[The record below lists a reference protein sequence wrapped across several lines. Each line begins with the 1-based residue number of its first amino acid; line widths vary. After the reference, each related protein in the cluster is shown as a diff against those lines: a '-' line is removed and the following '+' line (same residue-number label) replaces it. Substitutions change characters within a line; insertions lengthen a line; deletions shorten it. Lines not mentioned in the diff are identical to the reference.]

1 MLEPLFI
8 NVCVFISFLYFAGI
22 VMRNPQ
28 RSPIPS
34 PLLMG
39 VFFGV
44 LGLVLMNFTIP
55 LKHNSMMDL
64 RHLAIITVAVYIGWV
79 PALLSAFIITAGRLL
94 MFGVSPEA
102 VVAGTAM
109 FSIGIFSGFMTRLR
123 FGNLYKLQMMN
134 IVSLLI
140 VFFALIKNIG
150 ISETLKVFPY
160 HFFTSLAVGF
170 IAYFIAEQIKRSNE
184 QYHLLEQSATKD
196 FLTSLNNVRQFDV
209 SYNEA
214 LKHAHERN
222 EKLSLLLIDI
232 DHFKNVNDTF
242 GHHAGDM
249 VLKELGKV
257 LKHHSRTFDIVSR
270 NGGEE
275 FSILLLDC
283 PHSHGMVIAE
293 RIRAAVERHS
303 FFISEEES
311 IRITISIGVS
321 TFPDTLSHDGEEI
334 FEQADKALYL
344 AKRTGRNKVCDFQMV
359 QAIH

>member
-1 MLEPLFI
+1 MFEHLFI
-8 NVCVFISFLYFAGI
+8 NLCVFISFLYFAGI
-22 VMRNPQ
+22 VMRNP
-28 RSPIPS
+28 RKSPIPS

-39 VFFGV
+39 IFFGI
-44 LGLVLMNFTIP
+44 LGLALMNFTIP
-55 LKHNSMMDL
+55 LNHNSIMDL
-64 RHLAIITVAVYIGWV
+64 RHLAIVTAAVYIGWI
-79 PALLSAFIITAGRLL
+79 PALLSAFIITTGRIL
-94 MFGVSPEA
+94 MFGISTQA
-102 VVAGTAM
+102 VVAAIGM
-109 FSIGIFSGFMTRLR
+109 LSIGAICGFLSRLR
-123 FGNLYKLQMMN
+123 IGNLNKLQSMN
-134 IVSLLI
+134 TVSLIIIFL
-140 VFFALIKNIG
+140 ALVKNIG

-160 HFFTSLAVGF
+160 HFFTSLVVGF

-214 LKHAHERN
+214 LKHAVERN

-242 GHHAGDM
+242 GHHAGDE

-257 LKHHSRTFDIVSR
+257 LKHQSRSFDIVSR

-293 RIRAAVERHS
+293 RIRGAVEKHP
-303 FFISEEES
+303 FFISEEKM

-321 TFPDTLSHDGEEI
+321 TFPDTLSQDGEEI